1 MGTMKMSDDT
11 MKTRTTFPFCLAIVC
26 LSVACGSSTPSG
38 GSGAGGS
45 GSGGATSSGGSSAG
59 GTNAGGTNAGRTSA
73 GGTATGGASGT
84 GGGAGSGATPA
95 SCQSGG
101 PGLSD
106 CGASGE
112 SCCTSVKVPGGTFY
126 RTYTND
132 GSGAT
137 NTADPATISDFR
149 LDKYM
154 VTVGRF
160 RKFVTAWD
168 QGSGYTP
175 DVGSGKHTHLNNGK
189 GLVDSGATGSGV
201 VYENGWIESYNN
213 KLNMTN
219 DTLQCQS
226 DLFVWTNSPGAN
238 EKLPMN
244 CVNWFEAYAF
254 CIWDGGFLASEAEYE
269 FAAAGGSEQR
279 RFPWGSTEPGKDNQ
293 YVIWNCDYP
302 DGSGTCDGTI
312 RNIAPVGT
320 PLLGAG
326 KWGQLDLVGN
336 LQQWLLDYLMPT
348 YDNPSVDSAHLA
360 SGSARTPRDGF
371 YGTTDEAKLESS
383 YVNND
388 GSRFYPANRFPSV
401 GFRCARTP

>member
-1 MGTMKMSDDT
+1 MS
-11 MKTRTTFPFCLAIVC
+11 L
-26 LSVACGSSTPSG
+26 
-38 GSGAGGS
+38 
-45 GSGGATSSGGSSAG
+45 
-59 GTNAGGTNAGRTSA
+59 
-73 GGTATGGASGT
+73 
-84 GGGAGSGATPA
+84 
-95 SCQSGG
+95 
-101 PGLSD
+101 
-106 CGASGE
+106 
-112 SCCTSVKVPGGTFY
+112 KVPGGTFY

-132 GSGAT
+132 GSGAK
-137 NTADPATISDFR
+137 NTADPATVSDFS

-189 GLVDSGATGSGV
+189 GLVDSGAPGPGV
-201 VYENGWIESYNN
+201 VYETGWIESYNN
-213 KLNMTN
+213 KLNLTN

-226 DLFVWTNSPGAN
+226 DLFVWTNSPGNN

-269 FAAAGGSEQR
+269 LAAAGGSEQR
-279 RFPWGSTEPGKDNQ
+279 RFPWGSTEPGKDNK
-293 YVIWNCDYP
+293 YAIWNCDYP

-336 LQQWLLDYLMPT
+336 LQQWLLDYLLLA
-348 YDNPSVDSAHLA
+348 YDNPSVDSAPVAPPGRLGTAPTPVPTRRRWSRRTSTTTARA
-360 SGSARTPRDGF
+360 STQPTAAPAAGSGVPGRPSLVGATAAWPARQ
-371 YGTTDEAKLESS
+371 
-383 YVNND
+383 V
-388 GSRFYPANRFPSV
+388 
-401 GFRCARTP
+401 ARSFGV

>member
-1 MGTMKMSDDT
+1 
-11 MKTRTTFPFCLAIVC
+11 MKTRKAFPFYLAIVF
-26 LSVACGSSTPSG
+26 LSVACGNSSPSG

-45 GSGGATSSGGSSAG
+45 GSGGATSSGGSNAG
-59 GTNAGGTNAGRTSA
+59 GTNAGGA
-73 GGTATGGASGT
+73 ATGGASGT
-84 GGGAGSGATPA
+84 GGATGSGATPL
-95 SCQSGG
+95 SCQSSG

-112 SCCTSVKVPGGTFY
+112 SCCTSMKVPGATFY

-132 GSGAT
+132 GSGPK

-168 QGSGYTP
+168 QGSGYMP
-175 DVGSGKHTHLNNGK
+175 DVGSGKHTHLNNGQ
-189 GLVDSGATGSGV
+189 GLADSGTPGA
-201 VYENGWIESYNN
+201 YEAGWITSYNN
-213 KLNMTN
+213 KLDLTN
-219 DTLQCQS
+219 DTLQCQIG
-226 DLFVWTNSPGAN
+226 LNTWTNSPGDN

-244 CVNWFEAYAF
+244 CINWFEAYAF

-293 YVIWNCDYP
+293 YAIWNCDYP

-320 PLLGAG
+320 PLLGTG

-336 LQQWLLDYLMPT
+336 LQQALFDYVVQSYS
-348 YDNPSVDSAHLA
+348 YDNPCVDCAHLT
-360 SGSARTPRDGF
+360 SGSARTPRDGY
-371 YGTTDEAKLESS
+371 YGDDDEAKLESS
-383 YVNND
+383 YVNKD
-388 GSRFYPANRFPSV
+388 GSRFAPANRFPSD

>member
-1 MGTMKMSDDT
+1 

-26 LSVACGSSTPSG
+26 LSVACGSSSPSG

-45 GSGGATSSGGSSAG
+45 GSGGATSSGGSNAG
-59 GTNAGGTNAGRTSA
+59 GTNAGGVAT
-73 GGTATGGASGT
+73 TGGASGT
-84 GGGAGSGATPA
+84 GGSTGSGATPA

-101 PGLSD
+101 PGVSD

-112 SCCTSVKVPGGTFY
+112 SCCMSLKVPGGTFY

-132 GSGAT
+132 GSGAR
-137 NTADPATISDFR
+137 NTADPATVSDFS

-189 GLVDSGATGSGV
+189 GLVDSGAPGPGV

-213 KLNMTN
+213 KLNLTN
-219 DTLQCQS
+219 DTLQCQT

-269 FAAAGGSEQR
+269 LAAAGGSEQR
-279 RFPWGSTEPGKDNQ
+279 RFPWGSTEPGKDNK

-326 KWGQLDLVGN
+326 KCGQLDLVGN
-336 LQQWLLDYLMPT
+336 LQQWLLDYLLLA

-360 SGSARTPRDGF
+360 SGSARAPRDGF
-371 YGTTDEAKLESS
+371 YGGTNEATLESS